1 MIRLCIFVLCL
12 AAAAS
17 LQAQANDDI
26 VHTVAAGETLTLIAN
41 AYGVTLER
49 LLSLNEL
56 DPDAYLQIGQR
67 LVVIPADE
75 IAQPEG
81 EAEDE
86 DEDEDEADAA
96 EEAEAA
102 LPLPSVDSPHAPVAQ
117 ADAPMMDPADIS
129 PQLCFALFEDDNQ
142 NGHREPGER
151 YLEAGRILL
160 LDAAGGEALSYTTD
174 GESEPYCRRDL
185 ARDLYQL
192 ELRPPDGYGAT
203 SAASLQID
211 LRAGGSV
218 NVEFGAKRGLETFIV
233 PTAEASPAGPP
244 VVDEG
249 ESSLLQEASGIFVLA
264 LAGVVLIG
272 GLIVSLLLRGRT

>member
-67 LVVIPADE
+67 LLVIPADE

-86 DEDEDEADAA
+86 AEAA
-96 EEAEAA
+96 EGDEAEAA
-102 LPLPSVDSPHAPVAQ
+102 LPLPSVNAPHAPVAQ

-129 PQLCFALFEDDNQ
+129 PQLCFALFEDENQ

-218 NVEFGAKRGLETFIV
+218 NVEFGAKSGLEAFIV

>member
-17 LQAQANDDI
+17 LQAHANDDI
-26 VHTVAAGETLTLIAN
+26 VHTVSAGETLTLIAN

-49 LLSLNEL
+49 LLTLNEL

-67 LVVIPADE
+67 LLVIPADE
-75 IAQPEG
+75 ITET
-81 EAEDE
+81 EVEIID
-86 DEDEDEADAA
+86 
-96 EEAEAA
+96 EAEAA
-102 LPLPSVDSPHAPVAQ
+102 EGDEAEDAAAPLPPVDAPHAPVAQ

-160 LDAAGGEALSYTTD
+160 LTAAGGEALSYTTD

-185 ARDLYQL
+185 GRELYQL
-192 ELRPPDGYGAT
+192 ELRPPEGYGAT
-203 SAASLQID
+203 SSTSLQID

-218 NVEFGAKRGLETFIV
+218 NVDFGAKRGLEAFIV
-233 PTAEASPAGPP
+233 PTAEATAVAP
-244 VVDEG
+244 VAEDS
-249 ESSLLQEASGIFVLA
+249 ESSLLREASGIFVLA

-272 GLIVSLLLRGRT
+272 GLLVSLLLRGRT

>member
-17 LQAQANDDI
+17 LKAQANDDI

-86 DEDEDEADAA
+86 AEADAA

-102 LPLPSVDSPHAPVAQ
+102 LPLPSVDAPHAPVAQ
-117 ADAPMMDPADIS
+117 ADAPMMDPADIG

-160 LDAAGGEALSYTTD
+160 LDASGGEALSYTTD

-185 ARDLYQL
+185 ARELYHL

-233 PTAEASPAGPP
+233 PTAEASPTGPP

-249 ESSLLQEASGIFVLA
+249 ESSLLREASGIFVLA
-264 LAGVVLIG
+264 LAGVVLMG

>member
-12 AAAAS
+12 AAAAP

-86 DEDEDEADAA
+86 AETDAA

-102 LPLPSVDSPHAPVAQ
+102 LPLPSVDASHAPVAQ

-129 PQLCFALFEDDNQ
+129 PQLCFALFEDENQ
-142 NGHREPGER
+142 NGYREPGER

-185 ARDLYQL
+185 GRDLYQL
-192 ELRPPDGYGAT
+192 ELQPPDGYGAT

-218 NVEFGAKRGLETFIV
+218 HVEFGAKRGLETFIV

>member
-12 AAAAS
+12 AAAAP

-49 LLSLNEL
+49 LLRLNEL

-67 LVVIPADE
+67 LVVIPAEE
-75 IAQPEG
+75 IAQTEVEIID
-81 EAEDE
+81 EAE
-86 DEDEDEADAA
+86 AA
-96 EEAEAA
+96 EGDEAEAA
-102 LPLPSVDSPHAPVAQ
+102 LPLPSVDAPHAPVAQ

-160 LDAAGGEALSYTTD
+160 LDASGGEALSYTTD

-185 ARDLYQL
+185 ARELYQL

-218 NVEFGAKRGLETFIV
+218 HVEFGAKSGLETFIV
-233 PTAEASPAGPP
+233 PTAESSPAGPP

-249 ESSLLQEASGIFVLA
+249 ESSLLREASGIFVLA
-264 LAGVVLIG
+264 LAGVVLMG